1 VGDAWPIGVV
11 EERRMLKEKTF
22 HTGVVEIN
30 YAESPAAGPPLLLLH
45 GFTGRWQG
53 FLPLLPVLSLRW
65 HIYAP
70 DHRGHGK
77 SGRVAGRY
85 GAEDYLADIEAFVRG
100 VVEDPAVVFGHSLG
114 ALFALALAGR
124 QPKHVR
130 ALIVGDMALS
140 PATWAAMPT
149 NQEFYVSLRD
159 LAAKKPSIPELTR
172 LLADLTVPRTDP
184 PVRYKD
190 LPDVLSVELRE
201 WAKSVSQLDPA
212 VVALHAQGRLNELM
226 QAFDFEG
233 MLRPVSCP
241 TLLLQADPAQGGIMT
256 DHDVE
261 YAMSLLAEGYH
272 VQIEGAGHDLGMAT
286 YEVGP
291 LMRALVNF
299 LESL

>member
-1 VGDAWPIGVV
+1 V

-22 HTGVVEIN
+22 DTGVVEIN
-30 YAESPAAGPPLLLLH
+30 YAEGPLSGLPLLLLH

-85 GAEDYLADIEAFVRG
+85 GAEDYLSDMVAFVRG
-100 VVEDPAVVFGHSLG
+100 VVEAPAVVFGHSLG
-114 ALFALALAGR
+114 ALFALGLAGK
-124 QPKHVR
+124 QPERVR

-172 LLADLTVPRTDP
+172 LLADRTVPGTDP
-184 PVRYKD
+184 PVRYED
-190 LPDVLSVELRE
+190 SPDVLSVELRE
-201 WAKSVSQLDPA
+201 WAKTVSQLDPD
-212 VVALHAQGRLNELM
+212 VVQLHAEGRRDELM
-226 QAFDFEG
+226 QAFDFEA
-233 MLRPVSCP
+233 MLRAVSCP
-241 TLLLQADPAQGGIMT
+241 TLLLQADPSLGSIMT
-256 DHDVE
+256 DDDVE
-261 YAMSLLAEGYH
+261 YAMSLLPEAYH
-272 VQIEGAGHDLGMAT
+272 VQLEGAGHDLGMGT
-286 YEVGP
+286 CEVGP
-291 LMRALVNF
+291 LMRAVLNF